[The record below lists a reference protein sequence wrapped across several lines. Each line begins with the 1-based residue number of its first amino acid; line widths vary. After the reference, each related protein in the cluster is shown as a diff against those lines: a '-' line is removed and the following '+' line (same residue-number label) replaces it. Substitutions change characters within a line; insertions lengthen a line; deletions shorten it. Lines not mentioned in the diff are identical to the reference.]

1 LHVENEEMMKITAFG
16 QTDLGRRRQNNE
28 DNFLVDG
35 KNELFAV
42 ADGVGGQPAGE
53 IASRV
58 ALDQL
63 LHYLHELKEPIVDS
77 VNAFNEVINQ
87 SNQEVCRAALE
98 KPEWQGMATT
108 LVAAWLRG
116 QSLIIANVGDSRA
129 YLVREQEIVQ
139 LTVDH
144 NLHNEQK
151 RLGLQLS
158 AEELANMSNIVT
170 RVLGS
175 QESEPD
181 GQMIDVQV
189 GDRLLLCSDGLTGM
203 VDDAIIKTVIQSTS
217 TPQEGCR
224 MLIDLA
230 NRNGGR
236 DNITLILVYFDKPT
250 LTQKITDA
258 LSPRR

>member
-1 LHVENEEMMKITAFG
+1 MKITAFG
-16 QTDLGRRRQNNE
+16 QTDIGQRRQQNE
-28 DNFLVDG
+28 DCFLVDS

-63 LHYLHELKEPIVDS
+63 LHYLRDIKEPVADP
-77 VNAFNEVINQ
+77 VQAFNAVIQ
-87 SNQEVCRAALE
+87 LSNQEVRRAATD
-98 KPEWQGMATT
+98 KPEWLGMATT
-108 LVAAWLRG
+108 LVAAWRRDR
-116 QSLIIANVGDSRA
+116 SLIIANVGDSRA
-129 YLVREQEIVQ
+129 YLFRDQKIVQ
-139 LTVDH
+139 LTEDH
-144 NLHNEQK
+144 NLRNEQK
-151 RLGLQLS
+151 RLGLQLTD
-158 AEELANMSNIVT
+158 EEFSSMSNVVT

-175 QESEPD
+175 DESESD
-181 GQMIDVQV
+181 GQIIDMQV

-203 VDDAIIKTVIQSTS
+203 VDDAIIQTVIQSTTS
-217 TPQEGCR
+217 PQEGCR

-250 LTQKITDA
+250 LTQKLTDA
-258 LSPRR
+258 LTSRRS